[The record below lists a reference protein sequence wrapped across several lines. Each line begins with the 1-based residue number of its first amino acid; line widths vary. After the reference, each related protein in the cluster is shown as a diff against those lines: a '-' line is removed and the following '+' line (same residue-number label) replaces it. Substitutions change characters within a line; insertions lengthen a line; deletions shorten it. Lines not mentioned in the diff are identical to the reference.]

1 MRSSRP
7 LCGDIADVPCRT
19 DYQGRQLQVR
29 QDRTQSGPIPAL
41 TPTERAVPP
50 QFPEPERTD
59 PEGAPRGTGLASK
72 RANLPPLRLAPT
84 GGYGAMGNGYG
95 GRMHGATMSPGG
107 RGMAM
112 TPSMPGFSFHAY
124 PVSTALVGMPRRALT
139 AYSRRHL

>member
-1 MRSSRP
+1 MCVGT
-7 LCGDIADVPCRT
+7 LLTLPCRT

-29 QDRTQSGPIPAL
+29 QDRSQSGPIPAL

-50 QFPEPERTD
+50 QFPEPERT
-59 PEGAPRGTGLASK
+59 EAGGAQRGTSLASK
-72 RANLPPLRLAPT
+72 RANLPPLRLAPA

-107 RGMAM
+107 RGIAM

-124 PVSTALVGMPRRALT
+124 PVSTALWGCWARALT
-139 AYSRRHL
+139 AFSQRHR